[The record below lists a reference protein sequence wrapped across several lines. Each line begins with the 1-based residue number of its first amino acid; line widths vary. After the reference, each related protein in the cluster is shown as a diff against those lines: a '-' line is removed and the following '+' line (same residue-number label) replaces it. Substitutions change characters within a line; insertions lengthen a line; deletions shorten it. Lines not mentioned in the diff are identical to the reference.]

1 MTDLRQQVVDNRGI
15 LKKIELCLPGFR
27 GYRIKEDIRAADN
40 ILRAYL
46 ADELECGVQNKL
58 NRVREIFSKSF
69 EMDLLNDIGELINK
83 NKGLTA
89 KIRHAEHGYSGISP
103 QYRIDEN
110 SLNRI
115 YDFDYRL
122 LESIRLIQAKS
133 DVLLDQ
139 AKGKALAKIPESYAD
154 IREEIE
160 KLDELFKM
168 RQVQLIGLMQGN
180 TGA

>member
-1 MTDLRQQVVDNRGI
+1 MTDLRQQVVDNSGI

-27 GYRIKEDIRAADN
+27 GYRIKEDIRTADN
-40 ILRAYL
+40 MLRSYL
-46 ADELECGVQNKL
+46 ADQLESGVQNKL
-58 NRVREIFSKSF
+58 NRVREIFTKSF

-110 SLNRI
+110 NLNRI
-115 YDFDYRL
+115 YDFDYQL
-122 LESIRLIQAKS
+122 IKSIRIIQAKT

-139 AKGKALAKIPESYAD
+139 AKGKVIAEIPQSYAD
-154 IREEIE
+154 IRDEIE
-160 KLDELFKM
+160 KLDELFKQ
-168 RQVQLIGLMQGN
+168 RQVHLLGLVSET